1 MIQGQKLFA
10 FYRGNSFDCLEKL
23 QIHWDDNV
31 DLITYDFFVI
41 FVLFCFVLCVCVNI
55 IHFCCLMET
64 VSLLLIKLPCFK
76 FCRTY

>member
-31 DLITYDFFVI
+31 DLIT
-41 FVLFCFVLCVCVNI
+41 
-55 IHFCCLMET
+55 
-64 VSLLLIKLPCFK
+64 
-76 FCRTY
+76 